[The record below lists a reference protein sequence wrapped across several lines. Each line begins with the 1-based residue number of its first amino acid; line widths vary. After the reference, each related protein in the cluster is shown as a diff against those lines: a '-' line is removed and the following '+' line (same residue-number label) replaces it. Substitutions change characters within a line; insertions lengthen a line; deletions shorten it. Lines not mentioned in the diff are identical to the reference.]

1 MTLADLTH
9 LARPDIHLNPD
20 DTWKEY
26 RNIVE
31 RAITDTPRNY
41 QTLIGPSEVGNPCDA
56 CLISR
61 LAGIRGQRD
70 QATHWLPFIGTS
82 VHEQLALIFAAANE
96 GQRRA
101 RFLVETTVSIG
112 DIGGVDIT
120 GHADL
125 YDTLTGEV
133 TDWKIVGV
141 TKLRDVKRT
150 GLPGVDYRVQAH
162 LYGYGFTRRG
172 LPCQRV
178 RVAFLPRNARTLA
191 DAVIWHEPYDQT
203 IALEALER
211 ANRFATWIAS
221 MGVAYLLTICRH
233 ILGHSCTRYGW
244 TDPDAANRAASTFND
259 LVAS

>member
-9 LARPDIHLNPD
+9 LARPNIRLDPD
-20 DTWKEY
+20 DTWAEY
-26 RNIVE
+26 RNIIE
-31 RAITDTPRNY
+31 RAIDNTPRTL
-41 QTLIGPSEVGNPCDA
+41 QTRIGPSEVGNPCDA
-56 CLISR
+56 CLISK
-61 LAGIRGQRD
+61 LAGIPERREPG
-70 QATHWLPFIGTS
+70 TSWLPFIGTA
-82 VHEQLALIFAAANE
+82 VHEQLALFFADANE

-101 RFLVETTVSIG
+101 RFLIETTVSVG
-112 DIGGVDIT
+112 DIGGEDIT

-178 RVAFLPRNARTLA
+178 RVAFLPRNATTLV
-191 DAVIWHEPYDQT
+191 DAVIWHEPYDQA
-203 IALEALER
+203 IAFQALDR
-211 ANRFATWIAS
+211 ARQFAGWIATY
-221 MGVAYLLTICRH
+221 GADTLLQSAHH
-233 ILGHSCTRYGW
+233 IGGHSCRRYGW
-244 TDPDAANRAASTFND
+244 TDPDAANRAASTFSD
-259 LVAS
+259 LVA